1 MKKQKVLILISIA
14 SLVSC
19 KNVLSSFD
27 NSSNNNI
34 STNSTSTSLNYSSSF
49 ISSNNESSTTNE
61 ISSSTNIDG
70 SSSSSTNGNSVSS
83 SNDVINTYTVT
94 WKNYNGDILE
104 EDFEVPY
111 GSIPSYDGE
120 TPIRESENNIQYI
133 FSGWSPSISAVI
145 ENVIYTA
152 MFNEINNDDVI
163 HKPILSNDNKTI
175 QYGVYPQT
183 YVSDSSLINSLNEL
197 DNKNENNWY
206 YFEGNYYVKEIANPF
221 DSNCTFDDNT
231 KIISGNEYWFK
242 CEPIIWDI
250 LSNNENS
257 YYLVS
262 SVLLDVKEY
271 YNSFSDREIDNSTV
285 YSNNYEYSNIR
296 FWLNDEFYNSAFCL
310 NNSFIQE
317 TYLDNS
323 FGEEYKSKDTNDKV
337 FLPSYND
344 YLNEEYGFD
353 KDNKLSSTRT
363 TKTTDYARAKGA
375 WYNTEGSLKYN
386 GTYFTRSASS
396 EYSYCAWNVN
406 SGGYLCEYSV
416 DGITHSVRPAITI
429 SII

>member
-1 MKKQKVLILISIA
+1 MKKQNVLILISIA

-19 KNVLSSFD
+19 KNVISSFD
-27 NSSNNNI
+27 NSSYNNI

-61 ISSSTNIDG
+61 ISSSTNNDG

-120 TPIRESENNIQYI
+120 TPKRESENNVLYV
-133 FSGWSPSISAVI
+133 FSGWGPSISAVI

-183 YVSDSSLINSLNEL
+183 YVSDTSLINSLNEL

-221 DSNCTFDDNT
+221 DSNCTFNDNT
-231 KIISGNEYWFK
+231 KIIGGNEYWFK
-242 CEPIIWDI
+242 CEPIIWNI